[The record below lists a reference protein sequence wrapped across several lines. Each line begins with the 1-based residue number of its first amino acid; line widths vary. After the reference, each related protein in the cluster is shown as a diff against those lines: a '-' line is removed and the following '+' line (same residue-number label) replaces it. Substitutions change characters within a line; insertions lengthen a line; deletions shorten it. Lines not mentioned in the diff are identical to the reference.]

1 MWMWQNYLKYRLALR
16 KHAKA
21 EKQLEKIYPPNLS
34 NDFDNGQF
42 ADYIRREDQV
52 YQWKMLIQTEYFRN
66 KADVLNVPMPD
77 PSNKEMYDS
86 VEWDDDPQQPKYLA
100 DNGVRSIRAAVR
112 EEEKHRRE
120 ATGYWFG
127 IVVGIIGAL
136 TGLISILKN

>member
-1 MWMWQNYLKYRLALR
+1 MWMWQNYLRYRLALR

-21 EKQLEKIYPPNLS
+21 EKQLEEIYPPNLS
-34 NDFDNGQF
+34 NDFNNGEF

-77 PSNKEMYDS
+77 PSDKGMYDS
-86 VEWDDDPQQPKYLA
+86 VEWDDDPQQPKYLT
-100 DNGVRSIRAAVR
+100 DKGVRSIKAAVR

>member
-34 NDFDNGQF
+34 NDFDNGEF

-66 KADVLNVPMPD
+66 KADVLSVPMPD
-77 PSNKEMYDS
+77 PSDKEMYDS
-86 VEWDDDPQQPKYLA
+86 VEWDDDPQQPKYLT
-100 DNGVRSIRAAVR
+100 DKGVRSIKVAVR

-136 TGLISILKN
+136 TGLISILKS